1 MNSKYIKNPEYTYE
15 KVNRA
20 SAACG
25 PLVKWCL
32 AQLEYANMLN
42 KVEPL
47 REELRRLEAETESNK
62 LRSEQLNALIIDLE
76 KKIAQYKQEYA
87 ELISEAQS
95 IRADLSAVEAKVYL
109 FFIGFSYFI
118 PIRFFFF
125 FFLLGRAF
133 CVVIVESF
141 KRATTMEYH
150 KRNAQKANKHHS
162 WRLFAYVGFHRLCR
176 LL

>member
-1 MNSKYIKNPEYTYE
+1 MNAKYIKNPDYTYE

-47 REELRRLEAETESNK
+47 RNELKRLENEAEANK
-62 LRSEQLNALIIDLE
+62 LKSEQLNTLIVDLE

-95 IRADLSAVEAKVYL
+95 IKADLSAVEAKVYFCCLYDSFSTTIVFQLLL
-109 FFIGFSYFI
+109 FNFIFYIIYRSNALYRCCLAFRASNKDGISQTN
-118 PIRFFFF
+118 
-125 FFLLGRAF
+125 LLR
-133 CVVIVESF
+133 S
-141 KRATTMEYH
+141 KRA
-150 KRNAQKANKHHS
+150 
-162 WRLFAYVGFHRLCR
+162 L
-176 LL
+176 